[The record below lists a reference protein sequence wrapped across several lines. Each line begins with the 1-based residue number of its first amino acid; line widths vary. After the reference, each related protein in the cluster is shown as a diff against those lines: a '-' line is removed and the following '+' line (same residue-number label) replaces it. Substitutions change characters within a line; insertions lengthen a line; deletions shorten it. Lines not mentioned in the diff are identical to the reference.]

1 MLMAAIRDLSSD
13 PGRVKEMAMFFT
25 EEDVRSLL
33 PMAEA
38 VAGVEEA
45 FRLLG
50 EKKAVNRPR
59 GRVRLNRLMLH
70 VMSAGSDALG
80 YAGLKAY
87 TTGPTGARFYFLL
100 FDSNAGE
107 LKAMMAAD
115 NLGQIRT
122 GAATAVATRHLAPRD
137 ATRVGIYGS
146 GWQARSQVEAL
157 AASREVSQVMV
168 WSRGPA
174 RRQKFCDEMASVIG
188 LPVRAASRPE
198 EVAAESEI
206 LVTATSSKEPVLLGA
221 WLEPGHHVNA
231 VGSNAA
237 NRREID
243 EAAVVRSDVIAAD
256 SVEDA
261 KIECGDLIAV
271 VEAGKLSWERVRE
284 LSDIVAIGFTREP
297 SAVTLF
303 ESQGIAIEDVAAA
316 KTVYEKGLA
325 QGRGKT
331 IDV

>member
-1 MLMAAIRDLSSD
+1 
-13 PGRVKEMAMFFT
+13 MAMFFT

-38 VAGVEEA
+38 VARIEEA

-59 GRVRLNRLMLH
+59 GRVRLDRLVLH

-87 TTGPTGARFYFLL
+87 TTGPSGARFYFLL
-100 FDSNAGE
+100 FDSKTGE

-115 NLGQIRT
+115 SLGQMRT
-122 GAATAVATRHLAPRD
+122 GAATAVATRYLAPPE

-146 GWQARSQVEAL
+146 GWQARSQLEAL
-157 AASREVSQVMV
+157 AASREVSQVTV
-168 WSRGPA
+168 FSREPTL
-174 RRQKFCDEMASVIG
+174 RRAFCSEMTEHLG
-188 LPVRAASRPE
+188 LPVREAARPE
-198 EVAAESEI
+198 EVAAESSI
-206 LVTATSSKEPVLLGA
+206 LVTATSSKVPVLLGA

-243 EAAVVRSDVIAAD
+243 EAAVTRADVIAVD
-256 SVEDA
+256 SLEQA
-261 KIECGDLIAV
+261 KLECGDLVGA
-271 VEAGKLSWERVRE
+271 VEAGKLSWEKVRE
-284 LSDIVAIGFTREP
+284 LQDIVAGGFTREP
-297 SAVTLF
+297 GAVTLF

-316 KTVYEKGLA
+316 KAVYERGLS
-325 QGRGKT
+325 QGRGRR

>member
-1 MLMAAIRDLSSD
+1 MAI
-13 PGRVKEMAMFFT
+13 FFT

-33 PMAEA
+33 PMADA

-59 GRVRLNRLMLH
+59 GRVRLNRLVLH

-87 TTGPTGARFYFLL
+87 TTGPSGARFYFLL
-100 FDSNAGE
+100 FDSGTGE

-115 NLGQIRT
+115 SLGQIRT
-122 GAATAVATRHLAPRD
+122 GAATAVATRHLAPRE

-146 GWQARSQVEAL
+146 GWQARSQIEAL
-157 AASREVSQVMV
+157 AASRAVSQVMV
-168 WSRGPA
+168 FSRDPA
-174 RRQKFCDEMASVIG
+174 RRQQFCGEMTSAIN
-188 LPVRAASRPE
+188 LPVRPASRPE

-231 VGSNAA
+231 VGSNAVG
-237 NRREID
+237 RREID
-243 EAAVVRSDVIAAD
+243 EAAVTRADVIAAD
-256 SVEDA
+256 SVEGA

-271 VEAGKLSWERVRE
+271 VEAGKLSWDKVRE
-284 LSDIVAIGFTREP
+284 LSDIVALGFTREP
-297 SAVTLF
+297 RAVTLF
-303 ESQGIAIEDVAAA
+303 ESQGLAIEDVAAA
-316 KTVYEKGLA
+316 KTVYERGLE
-325 QGRGKT
+325 QGRGRS

>member
-1 MLMAAIRDLSSD
+1 
-13 PGRVKEMAMFFT
+13 MAMFFT

-33 PMAEA
+33 PMTEA
-38 VAGVEEA
+38 VARIEEA

-59 GRVRLNRLMLH
+59 GRVRLDRLMLH

-87 TTGPTGARFYFLL
+87 TTGPSGARFYFLL
-100 FDSNAGE
+100 FDSKTGE
-107 LKAMMAAD
+107 LAAMMAAD

-122 GAATAVATRHLAPRD
+122 GAATAVATRCLAPRE
-137 ATRVGIYGS
+137 AARVGIYGS
-146 GWQARSQVEAL
+146 GWQARSQLEAL
-157 AASREVSQVMV
+157 AASRELSGVMV
-168 WSRGPA
+168 FSRDSA
-174 RRQKFCDEMASVIG
+174 RRRAFCSEMTEQLG
-188 LPVRAASRPE
+188 LWVREAARPE
-198 EVAAESEI
+198 EVAAESQI
-206 LVTATSSKEPVLLGA
+206 LVTATSSREPVLLGA
-221 WLEPGHHVNA
+221 WLGPGHHVNA

-243 EAAVVRSDVIAAD
+243 EAAVTRADVIATD
-256 SVEDA
+256 SLEQA

-271 VEAGKLSWERVRE
+271 VEAGKLSWEKVRE
-284 LSDIVAIGFTREP
+284 LSGIVTGGFTRE
-297 SAVTLF
+297 ARAITLF

-316 KTVYEKGLA
+316 KTVYQRGLS
-325 QGRGKT
+325 QGRGRR